1 MYSQFVVCPRRQNV
15 VSFVKDTRD
24 TAQQQLGIGSAHTQ
38 YVRRWWR
45 QAGQRAPAAPP
56 AYHSP
61 ERVPETTECIGAPT
75 GEWKGVTGWALTL
88 ASLSVWIYFAMKI
101 FATVILSSIL
111 RGRSPFA
118 CL

>member
-61 ERVPETTECIGAPT
+61 ERVPETTECIGVCVHVIDTRTHPYT
-75 GEWKGVTGWALTL
+75 T
-88 ASLSVWIYFAMKI
+88 SLPCFNL
-101 FATVILSSIL
+101 FNL
-111 RGRSPFA
+111 
-118 CL
+118 